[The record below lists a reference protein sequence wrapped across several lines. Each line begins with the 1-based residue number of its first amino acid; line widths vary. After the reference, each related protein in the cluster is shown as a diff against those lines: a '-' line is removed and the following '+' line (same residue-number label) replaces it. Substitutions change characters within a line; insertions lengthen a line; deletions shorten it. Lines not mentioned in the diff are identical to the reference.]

1 MHRKPRSKKKSLFYV
16 ILGIVVVLALC
27 VIFFFPINNA
37 LRNATGNDTPSDNLV
52 KNELAKKIEAKK
64 TGDPEADKKIDQSA
78 KKLKGIKMS
87 EIMQAA
93 KNQQSAAKLIEKSSS
108 LSPQA
113 SQKAAQEVF
122 SDPKFNGIRE
132 SLSTGDWVKTYQEYQ
147 DLSKDGSI
155 GQLQQD
161 LGQ

>member
-1 MHRKPRSKKKSLFYV
+1 MHRKPRNKKKSIFYV
-16 ILGIVVVLALC
+16 ILGIVVVLVLG

-37 LRNATGNDTPSDNLV
+37 IRSATGNDTPSDKLV

-64 TGDPEADKKIDQSA
+64 TGDPNADKKIDQSA

-93 KNQQSAAKLIEKSSS
+93 KDQQSAAKLIQRSSS

-113 SQKAAQEVF
+113 SQKAAQELF
-122 SDPKFNGIRE
+122 NDPKFNGIRE

-155 GQLQQD
+155 NQLQQD